1 LAFAAVY
8 LSFFRPGRDLPVR
21 GEARVQRKEVTE
33 PYQRPIPMSLL
44 LMAAVAVHLPLLL
57 MKLPLKSY
65 DTNFHIFF
73 ASHYLHHWFD
83 PWNPKWY
90 AGFSQTTYPPLP
102 QQWVAL
108 VSRVVGLD
116 LAYML
121 VQLAAILLLVVG
133 VYRFAKL
140 WVSPRAAS
148 YAALASVFLGSESF
162 LVYSAGQLGTTA
174 AAPIYLN
181 ALPFLFEWIR
191 RGSWRSFAKASILF
205 TAAAAAHH
213 ATLLFGSFF
222 FALPVLALALLD
234 RENGE
239 RVSTPAFVART
250 LAIVLVVG
258 SAIAVVL
265 LPFWIA
271 LIHYP
276 VTQTPIPHP
285 SRANYILSPEWG
297 MNYFVVPWG
306 ALVLALPYIFIRGS
320 IVARFRPL
328 FFGFWVAFLLGL
340 GGTTPVGHILLGRAF
355 DVLTMERFSYWA
367 TLLALPFIGL
377 LATELLDRYLLRAAV
392 SLVTLAACSCALAVG
407 WTTYHPAD
415 AEDFDVSSAAGWLNR
430 DGHDQYR
437 YVTLGFGN
445 KISRLAMMTDAG
457 SVDGEWNSGRML
469 PELTRYGGGA
479 LTSSKYFGKPG
490 LDALRAMLTHADHY
504 GLKWVLVR
512 DHYYDP
518 LLSFAGWRPVDN
530 LNEDTITIWSKD
542 GVPPATPVNAPQMPP
557 HWQGLMWGILPF
569 GSSILAILIL
579 LIPEKRQHEAH
590 EKYRFASEEDLVPG
604 RMAS

>member
-1 LAFAAVY
+1 M
-8 LSFFRPGRDLPVR
+8 
-21 GEARVQRKEVTE
+21 QKTE
-33 PYQRPIPMSLL
+33 SLDRSQRPLPMSLL

-73 ASHYLHHWFD
+73 ASHYLHHWWD

-102 QQWVAL
+102 QQWVAV
-108 VSRVVGLD
+108 VSHVLGLEM
-116 LAYML
+116 AYMA
-121 VQLAAILLLVVG
+121 VQMVAIVLLVVG

-148 YAALASVFLGSESF
+148 FAALASVFLGSECF

-174 AAPIYLN
+174 AAPLYLN
-181 ALPFLFEWIR
+181 ALPFLFQWVR
-191 RGSWRSFAKASILF
+191 RGSWRSFLKAVALF

-222 FALPVLALALLD
+222 FALPVLALAVLD
-234 RENGE
+234 RDNGE
-239 RVSTPAFVART
+239 PLSMPAFLMRAVSIT
-250 LAIVLVVG
+250 LVV
-258 SAIAVVL
+258 SAAIAVVL

-276 VTQTPIPHP
+276 VTQTPIAHP
-285 SRANYILSPEWG
+285 SRANYILSPQWG
-297 MNYFVVPWG
+297 MNYFVVPYG
-306 ALVLALPYIFIRGS
+306 ALILALPFLFWRGS
-320 IVARFRPL
+320 TIARLRPL
-328 FFGFWVAFLLGL
+328 LLGFWVAFLLGL
-340 GGTTPVGHILLGRAF
+340 GGTTPVGPVLLGRAF
-355 DVLTMERFSYWA
+355 NVLTMERFSYWA
-367 TLLALPFIGL
+367 TLLALPIVGL
-377 LATELLDRYLLRAAV
+377 LAVELFDRFRARAAV
-392 SLVTLAACSCALAVG
+392 SLAILAAFTCALAVG

-415 AEDFDVSSAAGWLNR
+415 AEDFDVSPVAAWLNR

-479 LTSSKYFGKPG
+479 LTSSKYFGAPG
-490 LDALRAMLTHADHY
+490 LDALRAMLMHADHY
-504 GLKWVLVR
+504 GLKWVFVR
-512 DHYYDP
+512 DEYYDP
-518 LLSFAGWRPVDN
+518 LLTFAGWRPVDH
-530 LNEDTITIWSKD
+530 LNDDTITIWSKD
-542 GVPPATPVNAPQMPP
+542 GVPPAQPLNAPQMPP
-557 HWQGLMWGILPF
+557 SWQGLMWGIFPF
-569 GSSILAILIL
+569 GSSVLAILVL
-579 LIPEKRQHEAH
+579 LIPEKRRRPAEARYPAAR
-590 EKYRFASEEDLVPG
+590 EGELGLG
-604 RMAS
+604 RMVS